1 MRKLGVSIY
10 PEKSTVEEIFAYLKE
25 MREIG
30 ATRTFSCLLSVNK
43 PAEEVKEDVLE
54 IEKETVDNSETVE
67 DAPKT
72 FTQSEVDE
80 LIKKRLAKQEK
91 SFDKRMQEK
100 LDEAEKLRK
109 MNETQKAEYEQEKQK
124 AYIAELEAKINRSGL
139 EREASKMLSE
149 GGIAVDDKILG
160 LVVKDTAESTQ
171 EAVDSFV
178 ALVND
183 LADKKVGEKL
193 KGKTPKKMEDT
204 SAGEITKEQFNKMGY
219 QSRNEL
225 LQNNPELYHKLK
237 G

>member
-1 MRKLGVSIY
+1 M
-10 PEKSTVEEIFAYLKE
+10 
-25 MREIG
+25 
-30 ATRTFSCLLSVNK
+30 
-43 PAEEVKEDVLE
+43 AEEVKEDVLE
-54 IEKETVDNSETVE
+54 IEKETVDDPETVE
-67 DAPKT
+67 NAPKT

-100 LDEAEKLRK
+100 LDEAEKLRA
-109 MNETQKAEYEQEKQK
+109 MNESQKAEYEQEKQR

-139 EREASKMLSE
+139 EREASKMLSG
-149 GGIAVDDKILG
+149 GGIVVDDKILG
-160 LVVKDTAESTQ
+160 LVVKDTAEKTQ
-171 EAVDSFV
+171 EAVESFV

>member
-1 MRKLGVSIY
+1 M
-10 PEKSTVEEIFAYLKE
+10 
-25 MREIG
+25 
-30 ATRTFSCLLSVNK
+30 
-43 PAEEVKEDVLE
+43 AEEEKNDVLE
-54 IEKETVDNSETVE
+54 TELDNVDNPEEVE
-67 DAPKT
+67 DTQKT

-100 LDEAEKLRK
+100 LDEAEKLRQ
-109 MNETQKAEYEQEKQK
+109 MNETQKAEYEQEKQR

-149 GGIAVDDKILG
+149 GGIVADDKILG
-160 LVVKDTAESTQ
+160 IVVKDTAESTQ
-171 EAVDSFV
+171 EAVESFV

-204 SAGEITKEQFNKMGY
+204 TAGEITKEQFNKMGY

-225 LQNNPELYHKLK
+225 LQNNPELYRKLK

>member
-1 MRKLGVSIY
+1 M
-10 PEKSTVEEIFAYLKE
+10 
-25 MREIG
+25 
-30 ATRTFSCLLSVNK
+30 
-43 PAEEVKEDVLE
+43 AEEEKNDVLE
-54 IEKETVDNSETVE
+54 TELDNVDNHDEVE
-67 DAPKT
+67 GAPKT

-100 LDEAEKLRK
+100 LDEAEKLRQ

-149 GGIAVDDKILG
+149 GGIVADEKILG
-160 LVVKDTAESTQ
+160 IVVKDTAERTQ
-171 EAVDSFV
+171 EAVESFV
-178 ALVND
+178 ALVNE

-204 SAGEITKEQFNKMGY
+204 TAGEITKEQFNKMGY

-225 LQNNPELYHKLK
+225 LQNNPELYRKLK

>member
-1 MRKLGVSIY
+1 MAEDTKDTVVE
-10 PEKSTVEEIFAYLKE
+10 PELEQASTQEEE
-25 MREIG
+25 Q
-30 ATRTFSCLLSVNK
+30 AT
-43 PAEEVKEDVLE
+43 E
-54 IEKETVDNSETVE
+54 
-67 DAPKT
+67 KT
-72 FTQSEVDE
+72 FTQSQLDE
-80 LIKKRLAKQEK
+80 IIRKEKAKVKRSAEKEYQAK
-91 SFDKRMQEK
+91 M
-100 LDEAEKLRK
+100 DEAEKLRQ
-109 MNETQKAEYEQEKQK
+109 MNESQKAEYEQEKQR

-149 GGIAVDDKILG
+149 GGIAVDDKILA

-171 EAVDSFV
+171 EAVESFV

-193 KGKTPKKMEDT
+193 KGKTPKKMEDV
-204 SAGEITKEQFNKMGY
+204 SDGGITKEQFNKMGY

>member
-1 MRKLGVSIY
+1 M
-10 PEKSTVEEIFAYLKE
+10 
-25 MREIG
+25 
-30 ATRTFSCLLSVNK
+30 
-43 PAEEVKEDVLE
+43 AEEEKNDVLE
-54 IEKETVDNSETVE
+54 TELDNVDNPAEVE
-67 DAPKT
+67 NAPKT

-100 LDEAEKLRK
+100 LDEAEKLRQ
-109 MNETQKAEYEQEKQK
+109 MNETQKAEYEQEKQR

-149 GGIAVDDKILG
+149 GGIVADDKILG

-171 EAVDSFV
+171 EAVEGFV
-178 ALVND
+178 ALVNE

-204 SAGEITKEQFNKMGY
+204 SVGEITKEQFNKMGY

>member
-1 MRKLGVSIY
+1 MA
-10 PEKSTVEEIFAYLKE
+10 EEI
-25 MREIG
+25 
-30 ATRTFSCLLSVNK
+30 
-43 PAEEVKEDVLE
+43 
-54 IEKETVDNSETVE
+54 KETVVE
-67 DAPKT
+67 PEIEQASGQEEEKTTEKT
-72 FTQSEVDE
+72 FTQSQLDE
-80 LIKKRLAKQEK
+80 IIQKEKAKAKRSAEKEYQAK
-91 SFDKRMQEK
+91 M
-100 LDEAEKLRK
+100 DEAEKLRK
-109 MNETQKAEYEQEKQK
+109 MNEVQKAEYEQEKQR

-171 EAVDSFV
+171 EAVESFV

-193 KGKTPKKMEDT
+193 KGKTPKKMEET
-204 SAGEITKEQFNKMGY
+204 TAGEITKEQFNKMGY
-219 QSRNEL
+219 RSRNEL

>member
-1 MRKLGVSIY
+1 MAEEQKT
-10 PEKSTVEEIFAYLKE
+10 TVEEPKE
-25 MREIG
+25 EQVD
-30 ATRTFSCLLSVNK
+30 TQQ
-43 PAEEVKEDVLE
+43 EVESTE
-54 IEKETVDNSETVE
+54 
-67 DAPKT
+67 KT
-72 FTQSEVDE
+72 FTQSQLDE
-80 LIKKRLAKQEK
+80 IIQKEKAKAKRSAEKEYQAK
-91 SFDKRMQEK
+91 M
-100 LDEAEKLRK
+100 DEAEKLRQ
-109 MNETQKAEYEQEKQK
+109 MNEAQKAEYEQEKQK

-171 EAVDSFV
+171 EAVEGFV
-178 ALVND
+178 ALVNA
-183 LADKKVGEKL
+183 LADKKVSEKL

-204 SAGEITKEQFNKMGY
+204 TAGEITKEQFNKMGY

>member
-1 MRKLGVSIY
+1 MA
-10 PEKSTVEEIFAYLKE
+10 EEI
-25 MREIG
+25 
-30 ATRTFSCLLSVNK
+30 
-43 PAEEVKEDVLE
+43 
-54 IEKETVDNSETVE
+54 KETVVE
-67 DAPKT
+67 PEIEQASGQEEEKTTEKT
-72 FTQSEVDE
+72 FTQSQLDE
-80 LIKKRLAKQEK
+80 IIQKEKAKAKRSAEKEYQAK
-91 SFDKRMQEK
+91 M
-100 LDEAEKLRK
+100 DEAEKLRK
-109 MNETQKAEYEQEKQK
+109 MNEVQKAEYEQEKQR

-149 GGIAVDDKILG
+149 GGIVTDDKILG
-160 LVVKDTAESTQ
+160 LVVKDTAEATQ
-171 EAVDSFV
+171 EAVESFV

-225 LQNNPELYHKLK
+225 LRNNPELYHKLK

>member
-1 MRKLGVSIY
+1 MAEDIKEPVVE
-10 PEKSTVEEIFAYLKE
+10 PELEKASTQQEVESTE
-25 MREIG
+25 
-30 ATRTFSCLLSVNK
+30 
-43 PAEEVKEDVLE
+43 
-54 IEKETVDNSETVE
+54 
-67 DAPKT
+67 KT
-72 FTQSEVDE
+72 FTQSQLDE
-80 LIKKRLAKQEK
+80 IIQKEKAKAKRSAEKEYQAK
-91 SFDKRMQEK
+91 M
-100 LDEAEKLRK
+100 DEAEKLRQ
-109 MNETQKAEYEQEKQK
+109 MNETQKAEYEQEKQR

-171 EAVDSFV
+171 EAVESFV

-204 SAGEITKEQFNKMGY
+204 SAGEITKEQFNRMGY

>member
-1 MRKLGVSIY
+1 MA
-10 PEKSTVEEIFAYLKE
+10 EEIKE
-25 MREIG
+25 PVVE
-30 ATRTFSCLLSVNK
+30 
-43 PAEEVKEDVLE
+43 PE
-54 IEKETVDNSETVE
+54 IEQASGQEEEKTTE
-67 DAPKT
+67 KT
-72 FTQSEVDE
+72 FTQSQLDE
-80 LIKKRLAKQEK
+80 IIQKEKAKAKRSAEKEYQAK
-91 SFDKRMQEK
+91 M
-100 LDEAEKLRK
+100 DEAEKLRK
-109 MNETQKAEYEQEKQK
+109 MNEVQKAEYEQEKQK

-149 GGIAVDDKILG
+149 GGIVANDKILG
-160 LVVKDTAESTQ
+160 IVVKDTAESTQ
-171 EAVDSFV
+171 EAVEGFV
-178 ALVND
+178 ALVNE

>member
-1 MRKLGVSIY
+1 M
-10 PEKSTVEEIFAYLKE
+10 
-25 MREIG
+25 
-30 ATRTFSCLLSVNK
+30 
-43 PAEEVKEDVLE
+43 AEEEKNDVLE
-54 IEKETVDNSETVE
+54 TELDNVDNPAEVE
-67 DAPKT
+67 GAPKT

-100 LDEAEKLRK
+100 LDEAEKLRQ

-149 GGIAVDDKILG
+149 GGIVADDKILG
-160 LVVKDTAESTQ
+160 IVVKDTAERTQ

-178 ALVND
+178 ALVNEI
-183 LADKKVGEKL
+183 ADKKVGEKL

-225 LQNNPELYHKLK
+225 LRNNPELYHKLK

>member
-1 MRKLGVSIY
+1 M
-10 PEKSTVEEIFAYLKE
+10 
-25 MREIG
+25 
-30 ATRTFSCLLSVNK
+30 
-43 PAEEVKEDVLE
+43 AEEEKNDVLE
-54 IEKETVDNSETVE
+54 TELDNVDNPAEVE
-67 DAPKT
+67 GAPKT

-100 LDEAEKLRK
+100 LDEAEKLRQ

-149 GGIAVDDKILG
+149 GGIVVDDKILSI
-160 LVVKDTAESTQ
+160 VVKDTAESTQ
-171 EAVDSFV
+171 EAVESFV
-178 ALVND
+178 ALVNE

-225 LQNNPELYHKLK
+225 LQNNPELYRKLK

>member
-1 MRKLGVSIY
+1 MAEEQKT
-10 PEKSTVEEIFAYLKE
+10 TVEEPKE
-25 MREIG
+25 EQVD
-30 ATRTFSCLLSVNK
+30 TQQEVES
-43 PAEEVKEDVLE
+43 AE
-54 IEKETVDNSETVE
+54 
-67 DAPKT
+67 KT
-72 FTQSEVDE
+72 FTQSEVDD

-100 LDEAEKLRK
+100 LDEAEKLRQ

-149 GGIAVDDKILG
+149 GGIVVDDKILG
-160 LVVKDTAESTQ
+160 LVVQDTAEATQ
-171 EAVDSFV
+171 EAVESFV

-193 KGKTPKKMEDT
+193 KGKTPKKMEDV
-204 SAGEITKEQFNKMGY
+204 SDGGITKEQFNKMGY

>member
-1 MRKLGVSIY
+1 MAEDIKEPVVE
-10 PEKSTVEEIFAYLKE
+10 PELEQASTQEE
-25 MREIG
+25 
-30 ATRTFSCLLSVNK
+30 
-43 PAEEVKEDVLE
+43 
-54 IEKETVDNSETVE
+54 EKTTE
-67 DAPKT
+67 KT
-72 FTQSEVDE
+72 FTQSQLDE
-80 LIKKRLAKQEK
+80 IIRKEKAKAKRSAEKEYQAK
-91 SFDKRMQEK
+91 M
-100 LDEAEKLRK
+100 DEAEKLRQ
-109 MNETQKAEYEQEKQK
+109 MNEAQKAEYEQEKQK

-160 LVVKDTAESTQ
+160 LVVKDTAEATQ
-171 EAVDSFV
+171 EAVESFV

-183 LADKKVGEKL
+183 LADKKVSEKL

-204 SAGEITKEQFNKMGY
+204 SAGEITKEQFNRMGY

>member
-1 MRKLGVSIY
+1 MAEN
-10 PEKSTVEEIFAYLKE
+10 EK
-25 MREIG
+25 
-30 ATRTFSCLLSVNK
+30 
-43 PAEEVKEDVLE
+43 EVVLE
-54 IEKETVDNSETVE
+54 NEEETVDNSETIE
-67 DAPKT
+67 DTPKT

-100 LDEAEKLRK
+100 LDEAEKLRQ

-149 GGIAVDDKILG
+149 GGIVADEKILG
-160 LVVKDTAESTQ
+160 IVVKDTAERTQ
-171 EAVDSFV
+171 EAVESFV
-178 ALVND
+178 ALVNE

-204 SAGEITKEQFNKMGY
+204 TAGEITKEQFNKMGY

-225 LQNNPELYHKLK
+225 LQNNPELYRKLK

>member
-1 MRKLGVSIY
+1 MAEEQKT
-10 PEKSTVEEIFAYLKE
+10 TVEEPKE
-25 MREIG
+25 EQVD
-30 ATRTFSCLLSVNK
+30 TQQ
-43 PAEEVKEDVLE
+43 EVESTE
-54 IEKETVDNSETVE
+54 
-67 DAPKT
+67 KT
-72 FTQSEVDE
+72 FTQSQLDE
-80 LIKKRLAKQEK
+80 IIQKEKAKAKRSAEKEYQAK
-91 SFDKRMQEK
+91 M
-100 LDEAEKLRK
+100 DEAEKLRQ
-109 MNETQKAEYEQEKQK
+109 MNETQKAEYEQEKQR

-171 EAVDSFV
+171 EAVESFV

-204 SAGEITKEQFNKMGY
+204 SAGEITKEQFNRMGY

>member
-1 MRKLGVSIY
+1 M
-10 PEKSTVEEIFAYLKE
+10 
-25 MREIG
+25 
-30 ATRTFSCLLSVNK
+30 
-43 PAEEVKEDVLE
+43 AEEVKEDVLE
-54 IEKETVDNSETVE
+54 IEKETVDDPETVE
-67 DAPKT
+67 NAPKT

-100 LDEAEKLRK
+100 LDEAEKLRA
-109 MNETQKAEYEQEKQK
+109 MNETQKAEYEQEKQR

-149 GGIAVDDKILG
+149 GGIIADDKILG
-160 LVVKDTAESTQ
+160 LIVKDTAERTQ
-171 EAVDSFV
+171 EAVESFV

>member
-1 MRKLGVSIY
+1 M
-10 PEKSTVEEIFAYLKE
+10 
-25 MREIG
+25 
-30 ATRTFSCLLSVNK
+30 
-43 PAEEVKEDVLE
+43 AEEVKEDVLE
-54 IEKETVDNSETVE
+54 IEKEIVDNPETVE

-100 LDEAEKLRK
+100 LDEAEKLRQ
-109 MNETQKAEYEQEKQK
+109 MNESQKAEYEQEKQR

-171 EAVDSFV
+171 EAVESFV

-204 SAGEITKEQFNKMGY
+204 SAGEITKEQFNRMGY

>member
-1 MRKLGVSIY
+1 M
-10 PEKSTVEEIFAYLKE
+10 
-25 MREIG
+25 
-30 ATRTFSCLLSVNK
+30 
-43 PAEEVKEDVLE
+43 AEEEKNDVLE
-54 IEKETVDNSETVE
+54 TELDNVGNPAEVD

-100 LDEAEKLRK
+100 LDEAEKLRQ
-109 MNETQKAEYEQEKQK
+109 MNETQKAEYEQEKQR

-149 GGIAVDDKILG
+149 GGIVADEKILG
-160 LVVKDTAESTQ
+160 IVVKDTAERTQ
-171 EAVDSFV
+171 EAVESFA
-178 ALVND
+178 ALVNE

-225 LQNNPELYHKLK
+225 LQNNPELYRKLK

>member
-1 MRKLGVSIY
+1 MA
-10 PEKSTVEEIFAYLKE
+10 EEVK
-25 MREIG
+25 
-30 ATRTFSCLLSVNK
+30 
-43 PAEEVKEDVLE
+43 EEVKEDVLE

-100 LDEAEKLRK
+100 LDEAEKLRA
-109 MNETQKAEYEQEKQK
+109 MNESQKAEYEQEKQR

-149 GGIAVDDKILG
+149 GGIVVDDKILRI
-160 LVVKDTAESTQ
+160 VVKDSAEKTQ
-171 EAVDSFV
+171 EAVEGFV
-178 ALVND
+178 ALVNE
-183 LADKKVGEKL
+183 LADKKVSEKL

-204 SAGEITKEQFNKMGY
+204 SAGEITKEQFNRMGY

-225 LQNNPELYHKLK
+225 LQNNPELYRKLK

>member
-1 MRKLGVSIY
+1 MA
-10 PEKSTVEEIFAYLKE
+10 EEI
-25 MREIG
+25 
-30 ATRTFSCLLSVNK
+30 
-43 PAEEVKEDVLE
+43 
-54 IEKETVDNSETVE
+54 KETVVE
-67 DAPKT
+67 PEIEQASGQEEEKTTEKT
-72 FTQSEVDE
+72 FTQSQLDE
-80 LIKKRLAKQEK
+80 IIQKEKAKAKRSAEKEYQAK
-91 SFDKRMQEK
+91 M
-100 LDEAEKLRK
+100 DEAEKLRK
-109 MNETQKAEYEQEKQK
+109 MNEVQKAEYEQEKQR

-171 EAVDSFV
+171 EAVEGFV
-178 ALVND
+178 ALVNE

>member
-1 MRKLGVSIY
+1 MA
-10 PEKSTVEEIFAYLKE
+10 EEIKE
-25 MREIG
+25 PVVE
-30 ATRTFSCLLSVNK
+30 
-43 PAEEVKEDVLE
+43 PE
-54 IEKETVDNSETVE
+54 IEQASGQEEEKTTE
-67 DAPKT
+67 KT
-72 FTQSEVDE
+72 FTQSQLDE
-80 LIKKRLAKQEK
+80 IIQKEKAKAKRSAEKEYQAK
-91 SFDKRMQEK
+91 M
-100 LDEAEKLRK
+100 DEAEKLRK
-109 MNETQKAEYEQEKQK
+109 MNEVQKAEYEQEKQR

-149 GGIAVDDKILG
+149 GGIVADDKILSI
-160 LVVKDTAESTQ
+160 VVKDTAESTQ
-171 EAVDSFV
+171 EAVESFV
-178 ALVND
+178 ALVNE

>member
-1 MRKLGVSIY
+1 M
-10 PEKSTVEEIFAYLKE
+10 
-25 MREIG
+25 
-30 ATRTFSCLLSVNK
+30 
-43 PAEEVKEDVLE
+43 AEEVKEDVLE

-100 LDEAEKLRK
+100 LDEAEKLRA
-109 MNETQKAEYEQEKQK
+109 MNESQKAEYEQEKQR

-149 GGIAVDDKILG
+149 GGIIADDKILG
-160 LVVKDTAESTQ
+160 LIVKDTAERTQ
-171 EAVDSFV
+171 EAVESFV

-204 SAGEITKEQFNKMGY
+204 SAGEITKEQFNKMGD

>member
-1 MRKLGVSIY
+1 M
-10 PEKSTVEEIFAYLKE
+10 
-25 MREIG
+25 
-30 ATRTFSCLLSVNK
+30 
-43 PAEEVKEDVLE
+43 AEEQKTTVVEPELE
-54 IEKETVDNSETVE
+54 QASTQEEEQATE
-67 DAPKT
+67 KT
-72 FTQSEVDE
+72 FTQSEVDD
-80 LIKKRLAKQEK
+80 LIKKRLTKQEK

-100 LDEAEKLRK
+100 LDEAEKLRQ
-109 MNETQKAEYEQEKQK
+109 MNEAQKAEYEQEKQR

-171 EAVDSFV
+171 EAVESFV
-178 ALVND
+178 ALVNE

-204 SAGEITKEQFNKMGY
+204 SAGEITKEQFNRMGY

-225 LQNNPELYHKLK
+225 LQNNPELYYKLK

>member
-1 MRKLGVSIY
+1 MA
-10 PEKSTVEEIFAYLKE
+10 EEI
-25 MREIG
+25 
-30 ATRTFSCLLSVNK
+30 
-43 PAEEVKEDVLE
+43 
-54 IEKETVDNSETVE
+54 KETVVE
-67 DAPKT
+67 PEIEQASGQEEEKTTEKT
-72 FTQSEVDE
+72 FTQSQLDE
-80 LIKKRLAKQEK
+80 IIQKEKAKAKRSAEKEYQAK
-91 SFDKRMQEK
+91 M
-100 LDEAEKLRK
+100 DEAEKLRK
-109 MNETQKAEYEQEKQK
+109 MNEVQKAEYEQEKQR

-149 GGIAVDDKILG
+149 GGIVVDDKILG
-160 LVVKDTAESTQ
+160 IVVKDTAESTQ
-171 EAVDSFV
+171 EAVESFV

-225 LQNNPELYHKLK
+225 LRNNPELYHKLK

>member
-1 MRKLGVSIY
+1 MAEEQKT
-10 PEKSTVEEIFAYLKE
+10 TVEEPKE
-25 MREIG
+25 EQVG
-30 ATRTFSCLLSVNK
+30 TQQ
-43 PAEEVKEDVLE
+43 EVESTE
-54 IEKETVDNSETVE
+54 
-67 DAPKT
+67 KT
-72 FTQSEVDE
+72 FTQSQLDE
-80 LIKKRLAKQEK
+80 IIQKEKAKAKRSAEKEYQAK
-91 SFDKRMQEK
+91 M
-100 LDEAEKLRK
+100 DEAEKLRQ
-109 MNETQKAEYEQEKQK
+109 MNETQKAEYEQEKQR

-171 EAVDSFV
+171 EAVESLV
-178 ALVND
+178 ALVNE
-183 LADKKVGEKL
+183 LADKKVSEKL

-204 SAGEITKEQFNKMGY
+204 SAGEITKEQFNRMGY

>member
-1 MRKLGVSIY
+1 MA
-10 PEKSTVEEIFAYLKE
+10 EEIKE
-25 MREIG
+25 PVVE
-30 ATRTFSCLLSVNK
+30 
-43 PAEEVKEDVLE
+43 PE
-54 IEKETVDNSETVE
+54 IEQASGQEEEKTTE
-67 DAPKT
+67 KT
-72 FTQSEVDE
+72 FTQSQLDE
-80 LIKKRLAKQEK
+80 IIQKEKAKAKRSAEKEYQAK
-91 SFDKRMQEK
+91 M
-100 LDEAEKLRK
+100 DEAEKLRK
-109 MNETQKAEYEQEKQK
+109 MNEVQKAEYEQEKQR

-149 GGIAVDDKILG
+149 GGIVADDKILSI
-160 LVVKDTAESTQ
+160 VVKDTAESTQ
-171 EAVDSFV
+171 EAVEGFV

-219 QSRNEL
+219 RSRNEL

>member
-1 MRKLGVSIY
+1 MS
-10 PEKSTVEEIFAYLKE
+10 EEIN
-25 MREIG
+25 
-30 ATRTFSCLLSVNK
+30 ATVSTES
-43 PAEEVKEDVLE
+43 A
-54 IEKETVDNSETVE
+54 ETVDTQENVDTVQE
-67 DAPKT
+67 EKHERT
-72 FTQSEVDE
+72 FTRAEIGKMLSAERSKWEAEQE
-80 LIKKRLAKQEK
+80 AKEN
-91 SFDKRMQEK
+91 
-100 LDEAEKLRK
+100 EAEKLRQ

-171 EAVDSFV
+171 EAVESFV

-183 LADKKVGEKL
+183 LADKKVSEKL

-204 SAGEITKEQFNKMGY
+204 SAGEITKEQFNRMGY

>member
-1 MRKLGVSIY
+1 M
-10 PEKSTVEEIFAYLKE
+10 
-25 MREIG
+25 
-30 ATRTFSCLLSVNK
+30 
-43 PAEEVKEDVLE
+43 AEEVKEDVLE

-100 LDEAEKLRK
+100 LDEAEKLRA
-109 MNETQKAEYEQEKQK
+109 MNESQKAEYEQEKQR

-139 EREASKMLSE
+139 EREASKMLSG
-149 GGIAVDDKILG
+149 GGIVVDDKILG
-160 LVVKDTAESTQ
+160 LVVKDTAEKTQ
-171 EAVDSFV
+171 EAVESFV

-204 SAGEITKEQFNKMGY
+204 SAGEISKEQFNKMGY

>member
-1 MRKLGVSIY
+1 M
-10 PEKSTVEEIFAYLKE
+10 
-25 MREIG
+25 
-30 ATRTFSCLLSVNK
+30 
-43 PAEEVKEDVLE
+43 AEEEKNDVLE
-54 IEKETVDNSETVE
+54 TELDNVDNPAEVE
-67 DAPKT
+67 GAQKT

-100 LDEAEKLRK
+100 LDEAEKLRA
-109 MNETQKAEYEQEKQK
+109 MNETQKAEYEQEKQR

-149 GGIAVDDKILG
+149 GGIVADEKILG
-160 LVVKDTAESTQ
+160 IVVKDTAERTQ
-171 EAVDSFV
+171 EAVESFV
-178 ALVND
+178 ALVNE

-204 SAGEITKEQFNKMGY
+204 TAGEITKEQFNKMGY

>member
-1 MRKLGVSIY
+1 M
-10 PEKSTVEEIFAYLKE
+10 
-25 MREIG
+25 
-30 ATRTFSCLLSVNK
+30 
-43 PAEEVKEDVLE
+43 AEEEKNDVLE
-54 IEKETVDNSETVE
+54 TELDNVDNPGEGE
-67 DAPKT
+67 DTPKT

-100 LDEAEKLRK
+100 LDEAEKLRQ
-109 MNETQKAEYEQEKQK
+109 MNETQKAEYEQEKQR

-149 GGIAVDDKILG
+149 GGIVADEKILG
-160 LVVKDTAESTQ
+160 IVVKDTAERTQ
-171 EAVDSFV
+171 EAVEGFV
-178 ALVND
+178 ALVNE

-225 LQNNPELYHKLK
+225 LQNNPELYRKLK